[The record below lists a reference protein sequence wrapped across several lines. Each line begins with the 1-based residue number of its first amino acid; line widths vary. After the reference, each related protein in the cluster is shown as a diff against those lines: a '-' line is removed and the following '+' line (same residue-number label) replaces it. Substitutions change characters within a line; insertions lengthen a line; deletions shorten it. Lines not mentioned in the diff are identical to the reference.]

1 MCVTHTGK
9 LLFHIACEI
18 YNKRRGHLNAG
29 FKNFLR
35 RYKEAYEFMP
45 LKYFLLDNFKLNI
58 YKDAI
63 DIMFEDVN
71 F

>member
-1 MCVTHTGK
+1 MSFTCTGN

-35 RYKEAYEFMP
+35 HYKYAYEFMD
-45 LKYFLLDNFKLNI
+45 LKYFVLDNFKPSL
-58 YKDAI
+58 YKQAI
-63 DIMFEDVN
+63 KILFEKVD
-71 F
+71 

>member
-1 MCVTHTGK
+1 MSFTCTGN

-35 RYKEAYEFMP
+35 HYKYAYEFMD
-45 LKYFLLDNFKLNI
+45 LKYFIFDNFKLSL
-58 YKDAI
+58 YKQAI
-63 DIMFEDVN
+63 KILFERVD
-71 F
+71 

>member
-1 MCVTHTGK
+1 MSFTCTGN

-35 RYKEAYEFMP
+35 HYKYAYEFMD
-45 LKYFLLDNFKLNI
+45 LKYFVLDNFKPSL
-58 YKDAI
+58 YKQAI
-63 DIMFEDVN
+63 KILFERVD
-71 F
+71 

>member
-1 MCVTHTGK
+1 MSFTCTGN

-35 RYKEAYEFMP
+35 HYKYAYEFMD
-45 LKYFLLDNFKLNI
+45 LKYFIFDNFKPSL
-58 YKDAI
+58 YKQAI
-63 DIMFEDVN
+63 KILFERVD
-71 F
+71 

>member
-1 MCVTHTGK
+1 MCVTYTGN

-35 RYKEAYEFMP
+35 RYKDAYEFMG
-45 LKYFLLDNFKLNI
+45 LKYFILDNFKLSV
-58 YKDAI
+58 YKQAI
-63 DIMFEDVN
+63 KILFERVD
-71 F
+71 

>member
-1 MCVTHTGK
+1 MCVTYTGN

-35 RYKEAYEFMP
+35 RYKEAYEFMG
-45 LKYFLLDNFKLNI
+45 LKYFILDNFKPSI
-58 YKDAI
+58 YKQAI
-63 DIMFEDVN
+63 KILFERVD
-71 F
+71 

>member
-1 MCVTHTGK
+1 MSFTCTGN

-35 RYKEAYEFMP
+35 HYKYAYDFMG
-45 LKYFLLDNFKLNI
+45 LKYFVLDNFKPRL
-58 YKDAI
+58 YKQAI
-63 DIMFEDVN
+63 KILFERVD
-71 F
+71 

>member
-1 MCVTHTGK
+1 MSVTCTGN

-35 RYKEAYEFMP
+35 HYKYAYEFMD
-45 LKYFLLDNFKLNI
+45 LKYFVLDNFKPSL
-58 YKDAI
+58 YKQAI
-63 DIMFEDVN
+63 KILFEKVD
-71 F
+71 

>member
-1 MCVTHTGK
+1 MSFTRTGN

-35 RYKEAYEFMP
+35 HYKYAYEFMD
-45 LKYFLLDNFKLNI
+45 LKYFVLDNFKPSL
-58 YKDAI
+58 YKQAI
-63 DIMFEDVN
+63 KILFEKVD
-71 F
+71 

>member
-1 MCVTHTGK
+1 MSFTCTGN

-35 RYKEAYEFMP
+35 HYKYAYDFMD
-45 LKYFLLDNFKLNI
+45 LKYFVLDNFKPSL
-58 YKDAI
+58 YKQAI
-63 DIMFEDVN
+63 KILFERVD
-71 F
+71 